1 MYSSR
6 RDKPS
11 SPYSYSK
18 RFYESTQADRIIEES
33 VRLSRAE
40 EQIEIAREDIMRR
53 SRIDREMAAIEAE
66 RIRA

>member
-11 SPYSYSK
+11 SPYNYSK
-18 RFYESTQADRIIEES
+18 RFYESTQADHIIEES

-53 SRIDREMAAIEAE
+53 SRI
-66 RIRA
+66 

>member
-18 RFYESTQADRIIEES
+18 RFYESNQADRIIEES